1 MGGLW
6 LVHEDRPVRST
17 HHRTTTAPRPAVTG
31 LERDLVTEC
40 CQRAEDMGANLEVC
54 GQRNLKGSGT
64 TMGAPDATLF
74 ASGWSVPIEFKREG
88 RIASEDGKLRLDQ
101 QARIYDRLQ
110 QGVQTA
116 VIYRVDEFGEL
127 VNWCRRN
134 ARRQP
139 TMPFAPHPE

>member
-1 MGGLW
+1 M
-6 LVHEDRPVRST
+6 R
-17 HHRTTTAPRPAVTG
+17 RTVTAPRPPRPLVTG
-31 LERDLVTEC
+31 LERDLVAEC
-40 CQRAEDMGANLEVC
+40 CQLAEAMGANLEVC

-74 ASGWSVPIEFKREG
+74 ASGWTVPIEFKRLG
-88 RIASEDGKLRLDQ
+88 RVPSDDGQLRIDQ
-101 QARIYDRLQ
+101 RARIYDRLQ

-116 VIYRVDEFGEL
+116 VIYHVDEFAKL

-139 TMPFAPHPE
+139 PMPFAGHPE